1 MSILRA
7 VFLFFILSFIH
18 SNGFAQQQKELQVNG
33 IPLSEAKCANIKVT
47 KTIPEISAGFI
58 CDIRDAQIID
68 DCLEL
73 TIVYGGCNGNLELMT
88 DSIVTNDSKLNF
100 KLRWIEPS
108 FCKSLMLTKVLF
120 DLKPYKK
127 LIQEKTA
134 IVKIMGT
141 NFELY
146 YN

>member
-1 MSILRA
+1 MRIKITLLL
-7 VFLFFILSFIH
+7 LFVYLTCPLF
-18 SNGFAQQQKELQVNG
+18 GQQPKELQING
-33 IPLSEAKCANIKVT
+33 IPVSDTKCAAIKVV

-58 CDIRDAQIID
+58 CDIRDAQMID

-73 TIVYGGCNGNLELMT
+73 MVVYGDCNGNLELMT
-88 DSIVTNDSKLNF
+88 DSIVTADSKLHF

-108 FCKSLMLTKVLF
+108 FCKSILLTKVSF

-127 LIQEKTA
+127 LVQDKMSVI
-134 IVKIMGT
+134 KIMGT

-146 YN
+146 YND